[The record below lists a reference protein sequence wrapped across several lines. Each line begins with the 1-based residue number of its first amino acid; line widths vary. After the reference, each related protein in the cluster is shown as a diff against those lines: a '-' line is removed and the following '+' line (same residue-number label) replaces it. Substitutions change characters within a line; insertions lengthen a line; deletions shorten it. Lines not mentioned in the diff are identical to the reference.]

1 MVATLAIIG
10 NPAEGE
16 DIFAPLARKLAGLDL
31 AIITN
36 ADMTDLDYQIAAF
49 EATLEEALLKAEG
62 RLEEFARTLRE
73 ASTLLP
79 DEFDLEEKFNGVIDK
94 CVENYVDALKATKR
108 LRSLFKTIKK
118 ATKQLPRTRRMLLP
132 RLDRAEKSAETFE
145 QETDNLLW
153 RLQALRA
160 EICGY
165 GSVTDALGPNDD
177 LWVHLRTTWP
187 N

>member
-10 NPAEGE
+10 NPAGGGG
-16 DIFAPLARKLAGLDL
+16 IFAPLARELAGLDL
-31 AIITN
+31 AIVTN
-36 ADMTDLDYQIAAF
+36 ADMADLDFQIAA
-49 EATLEEALLKAEG
+49 LEEGRLKAEG
-62 RLEEFARTLRE
+62 GLEEFARRVRE
-73 ASTLLP
+73 SSTLLP
-79 DEFDLEEKFNGVIDK
+79 DEFDLEEQFNGVIDK
-94 CVENYVDALKATKR
+94 GVENYVNALKATQR
-108 LRSLFKTIKK
+108 LRRPFKTIKK

-132 RLDRAEKSAETFE
+132 WLDRAEKSAETFE
-145 QETDNLLW
+145 QETDKLLW

-177 LWVHLRTTWP
+177 LWVHLRTTRP